1 MKQSAETGCLIKMW
15 HISVKESPPQRQAAE
30 SIGKSP
36 SKTGGGKLRYNM
48 EREVIFEAKH
58 MHKAFGPTIALKDV
72 DIQIKRGEIRGLIGE
87 NGSGKSTIMSI
98 AAGMQP
104 ATSGEM
110 FYQGQE
116 WQPANMVDAQKKGI
130 SMILQE
136 ANTIPHVTVAQNLFA
151 GQEHEF
157 AVLGMVQMF
166 KMNKAADA
174 LLDKFGITGIRGKDP
189 IDRLTFEERKLI
201 EIVRCVT
208 DDTEILVV
216 DETTTAL
223 SHDGREILY
232 KLIHKMADEEHK
244 AVVFVSHDM
253 DEILAQCN
261 VLTVLRDGDI
271 IGHLSKTEMMAE
283 DAVSK
288 IRFMM
293 VGREIG
299 EKYFREDYVATHLEE
314 VALELKDISF
324 GAIEHFSLTLHRGE
338 IVGMGGLSG
347 CGMHEIGKAAYGLE
361 KLEQGEVTRNGK
373 KIKTCLQAIE
383 SGIGYISKNRDLE
396 AVILEASIQD
406 NIVLPS
412 LTALSKKTL
421 IKPSSEKKLADEQIA
436 AFRIKCGSGKQW
448 VNTLSGGN
456 KQKVSFAKWT
466 AKGSEVIIMDCPT
479 RGVDIGVKQAMY
491 GLIEEMKR
499 EGKAILMISEELSE
513 LIGMSDRLLIMKD
526 FKVTAELERSAD
538 LKQTDVIEYMI

>member
-1 MKQSAETGCLIKMW
+1 MA
-15 HISVKESPPQRQAAE
+15 KEV
-30 SIGKSP
+30 
-36 SKTGGGKLRYNM
+36 L
-48 EREVIFEAKH
+48 FEAKH

-72 DIQIKRGEIRGLIGE
+72 DFQVCRGEIRGLIGE

-110 FYQGQE
+110 FYKGQKWE
-116 WQPANMVDAQKKGI
+116 PKSMVESQQHGI

-151 GQEHEF
+151 GQEK
-157 AVLGMVQMF
+157 MF
-166 KMNKAADA
+166 SKGGLINMASMYKKANE
-174 LLDKFGITGIRGKDP
+174 LLDRFGVTNIRGRDP
-189 IDRLTFEERKLI
+189 IDRLTFEDRKLI

-208 DDTEILVV
+208 EDTQILVV

-223 SHDGREILY
+223 SHEGREILY
-232 KLIHKMADEEHK
+232 KLIHKMAEEENK

-253 DEILAQCN
+253 DEILEQCN

-271 IGHLSKTEMMAE
+271 IGHLTREEMDAP
-283 DAVSK
+283 DAVQK
-288 IRFMM
+288 IRLMM

-299 EKYFREDYVATHLEE
+299 EKYFREDFIPSHQDE
-314 VALELKDISF
+314 VALELKDIAF
-324 GAIEHFSLTLHRGE
+324 GPIRHFSLQLRKGE

-347 CGMHEIGKAAYGLE
+347 CGMHEIGKAAYGLQ
-361 KLEQGEVTRNGK
+361 KLEKGQVLRNGK
-373 KIKTCLQAIE
+373 PIKNCLQAIE

-396 AVILEASIQD
+396 AIILDAPIQT

-412 LTALSKKTL
+412 LTSLTRGGFIRPKD
-421 IKPSSEKKLADEQIA
+421 EKKLSDAQIEI
-436 AFRIKCGSGKQW
+436 FRIKCGSGKQY

-466 AKGSEVIIMDCPT
+466 AKGSDVIIMDCPT

-491 GLIEEMKR
+491 SLIEQMKN

-513 LIGMSDRLLIMKD
+513 LIGMSDRLIIMKD
-526 FKVTAELERSAD
+526 FEVTAEMERSAD
-538 LKQTDVIEYMI
+538 LKQTDIIEYMI

>member
-1 MKQSAETGCLIKMW
+1 MS
-15 HISVKESPPQRQAAE
+15 KE
-30 SIGKSP
+30 I
-36 SKTGGGKLRYNM
+36 
-48 EREVIFEAKH
+48 VFEAKH
-58 MHKAFGPTIALKDV
+58 MQKEFGPTVALKDV
-72 DIQIKRGEIRGLIGE
+72 DIQICRGEIRGLVGE

-104 ATSGEM
+104 ATSGQM
-110 FYQGQE
+110 YYKGQKWE
-116 WQPANMVDAQKKGI
+116 PKSMVDSQKHGI

-151 GQEHEF
+151 GQESSF
-157 AVLGMVQMF
+157 AKFGVINMPGMYR
-166 KMNKAADA
+166 AADV
-174 LLDKFGITGIRGKDP
+174 LLDKFGIANIRGKDP
-189 IDRLTFEERKLI
+189 IDRLTFEDRKLV

-208 DDTEILVV
+208 DETEILVV

-223 SHDGREILY
+223 SHEGRAILY
-232 KLIHKMADEEHK
+232 QLMHRMAEKENK

-253 DEILAQCN
+253 DEILEQCN

-271 IGHLSKTEMMAE
+271 IGHLTREEMDAA
-283 DAVSK
+283 DAVQK

-299 EKYFREDYVATHLEE
+299 EKYFREDYDSSHSDE
-314 VALELKDISF
+314 VALELEHLSF
-324 GAIEHFSLTLHRGE
+324 GPIRDFSLKLHKGE

-347 CGMHEIGKAAYGLE
+347 CGMHEIGKAAYGLQ
-361 KLEQGEVTRNGK
+361 KLEKGRVMRGGRP
-373 KIKTCLQAIE
+373 IKSCLQAIE

-396 AVILEASIQD
+396 ALILDAPIQD

-412 LTALSKKTL
+412 LTALAKKGV
-421 IKPSSEKKLADEQIA
+421 ISPKDEKKLSDEQID
-436 AFRIKCGSGKQW
+436 AFRIKCGSGKQY

-466 AKGSEVIIMDCPT
+466 AKGSEVIVMDCPT

-491 GLIEEMKR
+491 ALIEQMKR
-499 EGKAILMISEELSE
+499 QGKAILMISEELPE
-513 LIGMSDRLLIMKD
+513 LIGMADRLLIMKD
-526 FKVTAELERSAD
+526 FAVTAELERSAD
-538 LKQTDVIEYMI
+538 LKQTDIIEYMI

>member
-1 MKQSAETGCLIKMW
+1 MA
-15 HISVKESPPQRQAAE
+15 KEV
-30 SIGKSP
+30 
-36 SKTGGGKLRYNM
+36 L
-48 EREVIFEAKH
+48 FEAKH

-72 DIQIKRGEIRGLIGE
+72 DFQVCRGEIRGLIGE

-110 FYQGQE
+110 FYKGQKWE
-116 WQPANMVDAQKKGI
+116 PKSMVESQQHGI

-151 GQEHEF
+151 GQEKMF
-157 AVLGMVQMF
+157 SKGGMINMASMY
-166 KMNKAADA
+166 KKANE
-174 LLDKFGITGIRGKDP
+174 LLDRFGVTTIRGRDP
-189 IDRLTFEERKLI
+189 IDRLTFEDRKLI

-208 DDTEILVV
+208 EDTQILVV

-223 SHDGREILY
+223 SHEGREILY
-232 KLIHKMADEEHK
+232 KLIHRMAEEENK

-253 DEILAQCN
+253 DEILEQCN

-271 IGHLSKTEMMAE
+271 IGHLTREEMDAP
-283 DAVSK
+283 DAVQK
-288 IRFMM
+288 IRLMM

-299 EKYFREDYVATHLEE
+299 EKYFREDFTPSHQDE
-314 VALELKDISF
+314 VALELKDIAF
-324 GAIEHFSLTLHRGE
+324 GPIRHFSLQLRKGE

-347 CGMHEIGKAAYGLE
+347 CGMHEIGKAAYGLQ
-361 KLEQGEVTRNGK
+361 KLEKGQVLRNGK
-373 KIKTCLQAIE
+373 PIKNCLQAIE

-396 AVILEASIQD
+396 AIILDAPIQT

-412 LTALSKKTL
+412 LTSLTRGGF
-421 IKPSSEKKLADEQIA
+421 IRPRYEKKLSDAQIEV
-436 AFRIKCGSGKQW
+436 FRIKCGSGKQY

-466 AKGSEVIIMDCPT
+466 AKGSDVIIMDCPT

-491 GLIEEMKR
+491 SLIEQMKN

-513 LIGMSDRLLIMKD
+513 LIGMSDRLIIMKD
-526 FKVTAELERSAD
+526 FEVTAEMERSAD
-538 LKQTDVIEYMI
+538 LKQTDIIEYMI